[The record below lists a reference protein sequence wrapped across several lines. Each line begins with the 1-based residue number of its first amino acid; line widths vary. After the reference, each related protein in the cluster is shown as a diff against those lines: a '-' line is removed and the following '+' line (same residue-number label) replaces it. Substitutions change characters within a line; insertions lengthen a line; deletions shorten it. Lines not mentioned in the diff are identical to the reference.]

1 MSFLMCPS
9 TTCEIKLKYD
19 HKRSFLNHI
28 REHIQLNTIKLPFHC
43 SQNGCT
49 KTFFDLKIFSNH
61 LNKFHEPNTEKNDLI
76 KNNVP
81 LNDSNII
88 NTDFFSS
95 ESDPDFNDNDYL
107 NNEEK
112 NFVKN
117 DTSTVKINLNT
128 KAFDLVNHLRSK
140 NVLSAVLINEI
151 IDLFSDFI
159 FDLVDIIQEEVFEH
173 LEQASSLNKNNL
185 QNIFNQVNKPFA
197 FLSTTYKQQ
206 ALLEETGFYVAPKSI
221 YLGKREEIST
231 KNEKAVAVQRNIT
244 FEYVSV
250 YDTVKKLLENTEF
263 KYELAQYSTIKE
275 KNYYYD
281 QHPIFKSKKN
291 LRILL
296 YYDDLEMCNGLGDVS
311 GVYKGGMFYFTL
323 LNLTRR
329 HYSNLKNIFLVAI
342 CHSNDLKTFGY
353 NKILHII
360 IEDIKK
366 LEKIGIQIDEE
377 VFFGSIAQCLGDNLG
392 IHQIF
397 GIQQRLKNNTR

>member
-76 KNNVP
+76 
-81 LNDSNII
+81 
-88 NTDFFSS
+88 
-95 ESDPDFNDNDYL
+95 
-107 NNEEK
+107 
-112 NFVKN
+112 KN

-323 LNLTRR
+323 LNLTRK

-397 GIQQRLKNNTR
+397 GIQQRLNFFYIKFFFK